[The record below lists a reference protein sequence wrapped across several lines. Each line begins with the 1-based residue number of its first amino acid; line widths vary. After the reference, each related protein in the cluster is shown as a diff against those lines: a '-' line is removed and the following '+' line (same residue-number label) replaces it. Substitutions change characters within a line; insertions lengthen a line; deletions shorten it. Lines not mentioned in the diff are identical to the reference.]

1 MKHLI
6 SLSLILILG
15 AGCNESDGKKKCD
28 QSVQVCTSSTLIPQ
42 EGDDYVP
49 EFGVPDEALT
59 FATNLSLVDFNPEQE
74 DKILEASE
82 LIKRVVASEEF
93 KEAVINHTYDGVK
106 TFVDNQGLTNTQ
118 IYNKFL
124 QGAEK
129 LTPSRNNAMDVE
141 VELYYENTSTI
152 GYTYPNTR
160 RIWMN
165 TKYFNNYTPT
175 QVAGNLTHEW
185 MHKLGFTH
193 ASSYSTSR
201 NYSVPYAVGYIIL
214 KLIPQVGYQN

>member
-1 MKHLI
+1 MRQLV
-6 SLSLILILG
+6 LLLILVLVS
-15 AGCNESDGKKKCD
+15 GCNQDSDDKKCN

-49 EFGVPDEALT
+49 ETGVPDEALT
-59 FATNLSLVDFNPEQE
+59 FDTNLTLVDFNFEQE

-82 LIKRVVASEEF
+82 LIKKVVASEQF
-93 KEAVINHTYDGVK
+93 KDAVINHTYNGVK
-106 TFVDNQGLTNTQ
+106 TFVDNQGLNNTQ

-129 LTPSRNNAMDVE
+129 LTPARNNAMDVE
-141 VELYYENTSTI
+141 VELYYENTNTI
-152 GYTYPNTR
+152 GYTYPNTK

-165 TKYFNNYTPT
+165 TKYFNSYTST
-175 QVAGNLTHEW
+175 QVASNLTHEW
-185 MHKLGFTH
+185 LHKLGFTH
-193 ASSYSTSR
+193 ANTYSSSR
-201 NYSVPYAVGYIIL
+201 SYSVPYAVGYIIL

>member
-1 MKHLI
+1 MKHF
-6 SLSLILILG
+6 ILLAFFLG
-15 AGCNESDGKKKCD
+15 VASGCIETDDKRKCD
-28 QSVQVCTSSTLIPQ
+28 QSRQVCTSSTLSPQ
-42 EGDDYVP
+42 KGDDDVP
-49 EFGVPDEALT
+49 ESGVPAEALT
-59 FATNLSLVDFNPEQE
+59 FDTNLNLVDFSREQE
-74 DKILEASE
+74 DKIHEASQ
-82 LIKRVVASEEF
+82 LIKRVVASEQF
-93 KEAVINHTYDGVK
+93 KDAVLNHTYNGVK

-129 LTPSRNNAMDVE
+129 LTPIRNTTMDVE

-152 GYTYPNTR
+152 GYTYPNTK

-165 TKYFNNYTPT
+165 TKYFDNYTPG

-193 ASSYSTSR
+193 ATIYTSSRS
-201 NYSVPYAVGYIIL
+201 YSVPYAIGHIIL
-214 KLIPQVGYQN
+214 KLIAQVGFQD